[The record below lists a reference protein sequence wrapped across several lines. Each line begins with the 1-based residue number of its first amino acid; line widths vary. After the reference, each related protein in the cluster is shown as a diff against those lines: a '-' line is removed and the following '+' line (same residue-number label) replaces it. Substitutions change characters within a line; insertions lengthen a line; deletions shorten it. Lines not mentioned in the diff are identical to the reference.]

1 MAKYSYTSRDGR
13 TFNSLEEMDAHHNTL
28 GPAPAQTPGPSYRQV
43 NNLDEHGT
51 PNIRDD
57 VSARVDA
64 AASGTGAPIQ
74 LNNATIGPGATPQQ
88 IEEAKRMLSYRT
100 DNQADNWSTGDVLK
114 KLAVGGAK
122 AMAGAAIIAGGM
134 TLAGVG
140 WGAGAGAKGAAAG
153 AAKAGAAGAKAGVA
167 ETLTGVKT
175 AGTLPINNAI
185 PFTNGPAAS
194 AFSTGNV
201 ASAAGKGLFA
211 RGASKVGDFIKNNK
225 DLVGNVVGGFADAAA
240 AENDHEQS
248 LELLHEKDRMQAAKY
263 GNANPGRTYR
273 GLMPGARP
281 STGYDSY
288 AGFEYRWDAR
298 KQQIVRAPIEQPAS

>member
-1 MAKYSYTSRDGR
+1 MAKYSMDGR
-13 TFNSLEEMDAHHNTL
+13 TFNTAQELYEYQR
-28 GPAPAQTPGPSYRQV
+28 GRAPTTDTRTADPDLKNV
-43 NNLDEHGT
+43 DEHGT

-57 VSARVDA
+57 VSAQVDA
-64 AASGTGAPIQ
+64 AVNGTGAPIQ
-74 LNNATIGPGATPQQ
+74 MARGSVGPGSTPEQ
-88 IEEAKRMLSYRT
+88 IDEAKKMLSYRT
-100 DNQADNWSTGDVLK
+100 DNPVQKWSTSDVLK